1 MYLLWILRIR
11 LSKRGGTH
19 RGERSQRSSKGGC
32 AHRGTGQLR
41 RESSHHRT
49 QKGGWLLGTTL
60 QSSGSH
66 CATSSSSIPGSLSE
80 MHQILV
86 FTPDLLNQKLGMGLS
101 QLFFVALWVILVH
114 REI

>member
-1 MYLLWILRIR
+1 MELTGE
-11 LSKRGGTH
+11 KGH
-19 RGERSQRSSKGGC
+19 RGPLRGGC
-32 AHRGTGQLR
+32 AHRGTGHLR

-101 QLFFVALWVILVH
+101 QLFFVALWVILV
-114 REI
+114 RSEI